1 MIFKTISYSAMDL
14 FLTCQLSHN
23 LKYVKKLDPIRGDQ
37 TALHFGSLV
46 HRALEVIRRDPDPD
60 MVAEFVDKAAG
71 YMKFDVK
78 PSMINE
84 AKEILK
90 DWVMDRDF
98 TPDVMNIE
106 WRFDRQLPSADF
118 RINGFI
124 DLIEVDDDG
133 VMNIIDYKGGNWIYY
148 REELEDSLQLMMY
161 AIAVWDEWRP
171 KAINIG
177 YDMVKFNRIVRRVTR
192 SDMVESIKRIKNI
205 KSMIENC
212 RNPIAELSQKCS
224 WCERRYKCETFMSLP
239 KHEQDFLVIKSDDI
253 GRNIREFNRLQN
265 LEKAVKTRKNELK
278 SNIEMAVSNHDEPV
292 LDLGDIKA
300 RLIYGKER
308 VYDPGVVAGLIPI
321 EDVGLVME
329 VKKGKMDSYMK
340 QALERGDMTNPDRDM
355 IITTADTKYKRP
367 WLRVDP
373 VKVK

>member
-1 MIFKTISYSAMDL
+1 MKFNTISYSAMDL

-23 LKYVKKLDPIRGDQ
+23 LKYIRKVKPIKGDQ
-37 TALHFGSLV
+37 TALQFGSLI
-46 HRALEVIRRDPDPD
+46 HKALEAIRRDPDPD
-60 MVAEFVDKAAG
+60 MVVEFVDKAADT
-71 YMKFDVK
+71 MKFDVK
-78 PSMINE
+78 VSMIIE

-90 DWVMDRDF
+90 NWVMDRDF
-98 TPDVMNIE
+98 APEVLNIE

-133 VMNIIDYKGGNWIYY
+133 TMNIIDYKSGNWIYH

-171 KAINIG
+171 KTINIG
-177 YDMVKFNRIVRRVTR
+177 YDMIKFNRIACRVTK
-192 SDMVESIKRIKNI
+192 SDMINTIKRIKNI

-212 RNPIAELSQKCS
+212 KNPISELSQKCS
-224 WCERRYKCETFMSLP
+224 WCNTRYKCNAFMSLSE
-239 KHEQDFLVIKSDDI
+239 HEQDFFVIKSEDI
-253 GRNIREFNRLQN
+253 GRNVREFNRLQN
-265 LEKAVKTRKNELK
+265 IEKAVKTKKDELK
-278 SNIEMAVSNHDEPV
+278 GNIENAISNHDEPV

-300 RLIYGKER
+300 RLIYSKEQ
-308 VYDPGVVAGLIPI
+308 VYDPGVVASLIPI
-321 EDVGLVME
+321 EDIGLVMD

-340 QALERGDMTNPDRDM
+340 RALEQGNMTNPDRDM

-367 WLRVDP
+367 YLRVDP
-373 VKVK
+373 VKG

>member
-1 MIFKTISYSAMDL
+1 MRFNTISYSAMDL

-23 LKYVKKLDPIRGDQ
+23 LKYVKKVDPIKGDQ
-37 TALHFGSLV
+37 TALHFGSLI
-46 HRALEVIRRDPDPD
+46 HKALEVIRRNPDPD
-60 MVAEFVDKAAG
+60 MISEFVDKAAG
-71 YMKFDVK
+71 TMKFDVK
-78 PSMINE
+78 SSMIKD

-90 DWVMDRDF
+90 GWLLDRDF
-98 TPDVMNIE
+98 TPEIVNIE

-118 RINGFI
+118 RINGYI
-124 DLIEVDDDG
+124 DLVEMDDDG
-133 VMNIIDYKGGNWIYY
+133 VMNIIDYKSGNWIYH

-205 KSMIENC
+205 KSMMEKC

-224 WCERRYKCETFMSLP
+224 WCERRHKCNTFMSLP
-239 KHEQDFLVIKSDDI
+239 EHEQDFLVIKSEDI
-253 GRNIREFNRLQN
+253 GRNVKEFNRLQN

-278 SNIEMAVSNHDEPV
+278 GNIEMAISNHDEPV

-300 RLIYGKER
+300 RLIYSKEQ
-308 VYDPGVVAGLIPI
+308 VYDPGVVAQLIPI

-329 VKKGKMDSYMK
+329 VKKGKMDGYIK
-340 QALERGDMTNPDRDM
+340 QALEQGNMTNSDRDT

-367 WLRVDP
+367 YLRVDP
-373 VKVK
+373 VKG